1 MSVCWILDIW
11 LSFYSNGKFGAC
23 FQPAL
28 CKQSDLVI
36 YAARPGLRLWRTDVR
51 GRVGETHVLKPLFNQ
66 DLPQFE
72 LFPRSGPNGG
82 YRPSERQLGM
92 VSCFLKEG
100 WVLSW
105 NEYSV
110 YVVDCTNQVWMHT
123 LNLYYICIW
132 NVANASFICA
142 VFLTSFICSL
152 RSSSEDWRAV
162 EILCLCHALR
172 MKSSFWKEI
181 GTFCGSQ
188 IALRDWFPT
197 VSCSTDAVMAV
208 LVVHFTPSAVL
219 RY

>member
-1 MSVCWILDIW
+1 MLFYTQEQSHHQLGTKPRKRYKTLSPSSPKSMFIIVRVAALSVCWILDIW

-28 CKQSDLVI
+28 CKQSDLVV

-66 DLPQFE
+66 DIPQFE

-123 LNLYYICIW
+123 LNLIYICIW
-132 NVANASFICA
+132 NVENASLICA
-142 VFLTSFICSL
+142 VFLTSF
-152 RSSSEDWRAV
+152 A
-162 EILCLCHALR
+162 H
-172 MKSSFWKEI
+172 
-181 GTFCGSQ
+181 
-188 IALRDWFPT
+188 
-197 VSCSTDAVMAV
+197 
-208 LVVHFTPSAVL
+208 
-219 RY
+219 

>member
-1 MSVCWILDIW
+1 MVLFEEPSAIVQLEYSQKVLLVSSHQRSMLFYTQEQSHHQLGTKPRKRYKTLSPSLPKSIFIIVRVAALSVCWILDIW

-28 CKQSDLVI
+28 CKQSDLVV

-66 DLPQFE
+66 DIPQFE

-123 LNLYYICIW
+123 LNL
-132 NVANASFICA
+132 N
-142 VFLTSFICSL
+142 
-152 RSSSEDWRAV
+152 
-162 EILCLCHALR
+162 
-172 MKSSFWKEI
+172 
-181 GTFCGSQ
+181 
-188 IALRDWFPT
+188 
-197 VSCSTDAVMAV
+197 
-208 LVVHFTPSAVL
+208 
-219 RY
+219 

>member
-1 MSVCWILDIW
+1 MKVLYHYQGCIITLSLCSILNIW
-11 LSFYSNGKFGAC
+11 LCFYSNGKFGAC

-66 DLPQFE
+66 DVPQFE
-72 LFPRSGPNGG
+72 LFPRSGSTGG

-110 YVVDCTNQVWMHT
+110 YVVDCTNQV
-123 LNLYYICIW
+123 
-132 NVANASFICA
+132 
-142 VFLTSFICSL
+142 
-152 RSSSEDWRAV
+152 
-162 EILCLCHALR
+162 
-172 MKSSFWKEI
+172 
-181 GTFCGSQ
+181 
-188 IALRDWFPT
+188 
-197 VSCSTDAVMAV
+197 
-208 LVVHFTPSAVL
+208 
-219 RY
+219 